1 MADDK
6 DMLIDEVDAELNEL
20 RRTADRLDEVVAGQ
34 FGVNR
39 TDLRCLGILYRRG
52 RVTAGQLAEESGLT
66 PGAITT
72 VLDRL
77 ERSGYANRVAD
88 PTDRRRV
95 LVTSTVAT
103 RELGARVFGEL
114 ELASRARLEPLEA
127 GTILSIR
134 DYLSG
139 IRDFYG
145 ELVEAAASTAADSAA
160 QTDATLNEQ
169 YSAPLGGVSVGR
181 LEFTKGAAKV
191 KIGSD
196 TELTELYRAEFQG
209 GTPDVRVEGGIV
221 SIGAKRRFRPFDWRG
236 AESDIWLTD
245 KVPWEISM
253 KGGMWELRA
262 DLRGLELRE
271 LTLGGGASDVEVW
284 LPAPTTVV
292 PIRLSG
298 GASHVRL
305 HRPKG
310 TALRAEVTGGASQ
323 LTFDGQSLG
332 AVGGRNHLESP
343 GFAEAQ
349 ERYEVRFSGGA
360 SQLEINTI

>member
-1 MADDK
+1 MTDEK
-6 DMLIDEVDAELNEL
+6 DRLIDEVGNELGEL
-20 RRTADRLDEVVAGQ
+20 RRTADRLDEVVASQ
-34 FGVNR
+34 FGLNR

-52 RVTAGQLAEESGLT
+52 RVTAGQLADESGLS

-103 RELGARVFGEL
+103 RELGARVYGEV
-114 ELASRARLEPLEA
+114 ELASRARLEELDDR
-127 GTILSIR
+127 GVTVIR
-134 DYLSG
+134 DYLRS
-139 IRDFYG
+139 IREFYAG
-145 ELVEAAASTAADSAA
+145 LVEAAFDSATDTTG
-160 QTDATLNEQ
+160 QTDTTFEEQ
-169 YSAPLGGVSVGR
+169 PPAPLGGISVGR

-191 KIGSD
+191 TIGSD
-196 TELTELYRAEFQG
+196 TALTQLYRAEFQG

-221 SIGAKRRFRPFDWRG
+221 SIGSKRRFRPFDWRG
-236 AESDIWLTD
+236 AVSNIWLTD

-253 KGGMWELRA
+253 KGGMRELRA

-271 LTLGGGASDVEVW
+271 LTLAGGVSDVEVW

-292 PIRLSG
+292 PVRVSG
-298 GASHVRL
+298 GASQVRL

-310 TALRAEVTGGASQ
+310 TALRAEITGGASQ
-323 LTFDGQSLG
+323 LVFDGESLG
-332 AVGGRNHLESP
+332 AIGGRNHLESA
-343 GFAEAQ
+343 GFADAH

-360 SQLEINTI
+360 SQLEINTV